1 MPAPHYFDRV
11 YRAKHDINPKT
22 QRVSPTDHSELDF
35 IVLGQEHPNGDGGQ
49 DGSKHQVKPSCAF
62 VSAKFIGNLVPYS
75 DPNRQQVVKRE
86 YSRNR
91 QSIPICWPRL
101 LTETG

>member
-49 DGSKHQVKPSCAF
+49 DGTKNQVKPSCAF

-75 DPNRQQVVKRE
+75 GPNRKRNQVVKRE

-91 QSIPICWPRL
+91 QNIRNLQAPVC
-101 LTETG
+101 